1 MDLLPKIVL
10 AALLCGMTACTFL
23 PGIDDE
29 QPYTRES
36 CELITQ
42 SLDLK
47 AYWGLVSHQS

>member
-29 QPYTRES
+29 QPYTSES
-36 CELITQ
+36 CS
-42 SLDLK
+42 SLPK
-47 AYWGLVSHQS
+47 T